1 MSFGTKKITLFK
13 AISLALLAACLM
25 TLFMPWLTLFM
36 PELSM
41 SYGDIHEGVS
51 VFTTGIQHRYV
62 SFWSVMLIINAS
74 LLILLSGLAVFGLLK
89 DKNAL
94 VLPAALVAFLM
105 FFLAVFQKAY
115 IYGAMQREMFAGSY
129 IDFDDVFLGVGAWL
143 NLPLSLLLI
152 TTAILDNLA
161 AGKKAIV
168 FSELNPGIKF
178 SAGTG
183 MGGWI
188 CPTCGAKLG
197 GGQIFCDRCGTKKPE
212 PPRCPGCGRVCLPGE
227 LFCEACGTKL

>member
-1 MSFGTKKITLFK
+1 MSFGTKTITLFK
-13 AISLALLAACLM
+13 AISLALLTACLM
-25 TLFMPWLTLFM
+25 TLFMPR
-36 PELSM
+36 LSM
-41 SYGDIHEGVS
+41 SYGGIHGGVS
-51 VFTTGIQHRYV
+51 VFTTGILHSYV

-115 IYGAMQREMFAGSY
+115 IGQS
-129 IDFDDVFLGVGAWL
+129 DLHVGVGAWL